1 MGHTYTKLITHII
14 FSTKDRTPLLT
25 LDHRADIHDY
35 LRGILRGIH
44 CDTLAINGV
53 ADHVHAAVQIP
64 PSLSVSEVIQTAK
77 TNSSK
82 WINDVRMFRCH
93 FAWQRGFSAFSVSDS
108 SVDKLLKYIANQEQ
122 HHRNVPFQEELLAFL
137 KRYKIDYD
145 ERYIWT

>member
-1 MGHTYTKLITHII
+1 MGHTYTKLIYHII
-14 FSTKDRTPLLT
+14 FSTQDRIPLLS

-35 LRGILRGIH
+35 IRGILRGIH

-53 ADHVHAAVQIP
+53 ADHVHLAVQIP
-64 PSLSVSEVIQTAK
+64 PALSVSQAIQTAK

-82 WINDVRMFRCH
+82 WLNDTRMFRTH
-93 FAWQRGFSAFSVSDS
+93 FAWQRGFSAFSVSES
-108 SVDKLLKYIANQEQ
+108 SIARLLDYISNQEE

-145 ERYIWT
+145 ARYIWT